1 VSVAFDSI
9 PASLRVAEVVS
20 ALSQALDL
28 GSGAPRWHSVRTC
41 ILGMRMAEEL
51 RLAEKIQ
58 AELYYALLLK
68 DAGCSGNASKI
79 YHALGSDDIAAKRD
93 VKKTDWT
100 QHNWETLQYALSH
113 VAPGKP
119 FLERV
124 RSLLRIAATQK
135 RHAREVTAIRCE
147 RGASMARLMGLPEGT
162 AEAIGG
168 LDEHWNGAGNPDAL
182 RGDEIPLAARIMLA
196 AQTLDVFYTCASPQR
211 ALEII
216 QRRSRKWF
224 DPGVV
229 KAASSLAKRQKLWI
243 GLETENPLPLA
254 LSLEPG
260 QKTLA
265 GGEVSL
271 DAVCQAFAQIVDA
284 KSPFTYNHSNGV
296 ANAAVAIARTLGFP
310 AARILFIRHAALL
323 HDLGKMAVSNS
334 ILEKPGKP
342 DDAEW
347 RILREHPAHTW
358 TILRSVKGFEE
369 LSEVAAS
376 HHEKL
381 NGKGYH
387 RGLSAERL
395 STEARILVV
404 ADIFDALS
412 AQRPYRNAQPPEKV
426 FSIMRQDVPN
436 ALDASCLRALEESG
450 FACEQSF
457 VDLHTLNEALAHTSV
472 PSRPTPQLSVR

>member
-1 VSVAFDSI
+1 M

-28 GSGAPRWHSVRTC
+28 GSGAPRWHSVRSC
-41 ILGMRMAEEL
+41 ILGLRIAEEL
-51 RLAEKIQ
+51 RLEERLQ

-79 YHALGSDDIAAKRD
+79 YNALGSDDIAAKRD

-100 QHNWETLQYALSH
+100 RTSWETLQYALTH

-124 RSLLRIAATQK
+124 RTALRLAGSQNQH
-135 RHAREVTAIRCE
+135 RREVTAIRCE
-147 RGASMARLMGLPEGT
+147 RGAHMARLMGLPEGT
-162 AEAIGG
+162 AEGIGG
-168 LDEHWNGAGNPDAL
+168 LDEHWNGAGHPDGL
-182 RGDEIPLAARIMLA
+182 RGDAIPLTSRIMLVA
-196 AQTLDVFYTCASPQR
+196 ETLDVFYTSAGRQR
-211 ALEII
+211 SLEVI

-229 KAASSLAKRQKLWI
+229 KAACSLAKRQKLWT

-260 QKTLA
+260 QRMLEQ
-265 GGEVSL
+265 GDISL

-296 ANAAVAIARTLGFP
+296 ANAAVVIARRLDFQP
-310 AARILFIRHAALL
+310 ERVLFIRHAALL

-334 ILEKPGKP
+334 ILEKAGKP

-347 RILREHPAHTW
+347 QVLREHPAHTW

-381 NGKGYH
+381 NGRGYH
-387 RGLSAERL
+387 RGLCAEQL

-412 AQRPYRNAQPPEKV
+412 AQRPYREALPLEKV
-426 FSIMRQDVPN
+426 FGIMRQDVPH
-436 ALDASCLRALEESG
+436 ALDAACVEALEESG
-450 FACEQSF
+450 FACNQSF
-457 VDLHTLNEALAHTSV
+457 VDLHTLNEALGQTEVAELT
-472 PSRPTPQLSVR
+472 RAGL